1 MKSFENTKYTKE
13 LEYIFIEHLLH
24 GATLRYLQYPEGKND
39 IEKISNIMKTNF
51 PNWNKNIYYK
61 KQSIKYKI
69 VCELAY
75 YKKINLLK
83 KILKIRS

>member
-39 IEKISNIMKTNF
+39 IEKYQI
-51 PNWNKNIYYK
+51 
-61 KQSIKYKI
+61 
-69 VCELAY
+69 
-75 YKKINLLK
+75 
-83 KILKIRS
+83 